1 MGPIRQVTKQFIMN
15 GEDDN
20 VFFLVAVQVFNMKPL
35 QVVLPSREDQERPA
49 VDLDLH
55 LAFLCFRPEQLLQ
68 VSSAWPG
75 GA

>member
-1 MGPIRQVTKQFIMN
+1 MGRESI
-15 GEDDN
+15 N
-20 VFFLVAVQVFNMKPL
+20 VFFLVVVQVFNMKPL

-68 VSSAWPG
+68 ASSA
-75 GA
+75 